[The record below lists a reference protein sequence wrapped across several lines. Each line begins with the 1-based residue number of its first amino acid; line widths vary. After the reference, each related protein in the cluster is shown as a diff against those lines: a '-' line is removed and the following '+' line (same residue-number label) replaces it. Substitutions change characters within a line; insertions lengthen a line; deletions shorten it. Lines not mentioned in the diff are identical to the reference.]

1 MRGDRNDYVTIFN
14 SLYLALLPYNVC
26 SKFVILVLLCCSTY
40 LNLSKFF
47 CWKNQKSFDGCL
59 SGQTWNWY
67 FDSFASKADPQKL
80 FFLQKRFF
88 CKIHIQGNIKWDS
101 IYAWPI
107 VVLGLNIVVIFVFSN
122 QVIVNKFWPGLDS
135 NRGSL
140 VSIATTLSTE
150 PHNCPILLFVLSDEL
165 LCFKS

>member
-26 SKFVILVLLCCSTY
+26 SKFVILV
-40 LNLSKFF
+40 
-47 CWKNQKSFDGCL
+47 FDGCL

-150 PHNCPILLFVLSDEL
+150 PHNCPRLLFVLSDEL